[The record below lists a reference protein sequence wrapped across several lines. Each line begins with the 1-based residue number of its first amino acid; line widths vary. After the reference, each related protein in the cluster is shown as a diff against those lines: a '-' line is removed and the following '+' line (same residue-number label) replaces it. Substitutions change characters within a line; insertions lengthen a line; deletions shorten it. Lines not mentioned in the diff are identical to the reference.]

1 MDQKTPCV
9 YILTNKPNG
18 VLYIGVTTNLVQRT
32 WKHRQKLV
40 TGVSNKYNLQRLVW
54 YERHESIDIAISREK
69 QMKKWNRDWKIQL
82 IETSNPGWQDLYD
95 EIL

>member
-1 MDQKTPCV
+1 MDRKIPCV

-32 WKHRQKLV
+32 WQHRQKLV
-40 TGVSNKYNLQRLVW
+40 AGFSNKYNLQRLVW
-54 YERHESIDIAISREK
+54 YERHESIDFAITREK
-69 QMKKWNRDWKIQL
+69 QMKKWNRGWKIQL
-82 IETSNPGWQDLYD
+82 IEASNPGWQDLYD